1 MSFAS
6 SKNSTET
13 LGRGLKLLDRGM
25 TAMVRVKPEVHD
37 EEEERLVAEIQ
48 DPLMLKRHF
57 SVCIP

>member
-37 EEEERLVAEIQ
+37 EEEERLVAEMQ
-48 DPLMLKRHF
+48 DP
-57 SVCIP
+57 